1 MMSNGITWWELMIA
15 LQLSGKFLSVLEVPF
30 PVKNPLYKV
39 NRTRSSKK
47 ITTYCC
53 NILIKPK
60 SSASES
66 IEDIKRYSWA
76 WMSDRCTSFSQQ
88 EWVLCHAKT
97 THLSINTLY
106 PHMGQSDIRSMM
118 WYMYFGKNKFIV
130 ICRCMQYTISRTK
143 IHVCNNR
150 TLKTDTER
158 VWSWKLTWL

>member
-97 THLSINTLY
+97 THLSINTLPTY
-106 PHMGQSDIRSMM
+106 GAVWHQKHDVIQ
-118 WYMYFGKNKFIV
+118 NKFIV

-158 VWSWKLTWL
+158 VWSWRLTWL

>member
-97 THLSINTLY
+97 THLSINTLPTY
-106 PHMGQSDIRSMM
+106 GAVWHQKHDVIHVF
-118 WYMYFGKNKFIV
+118 WQV

-150 TLKTDTER
+150 TLKTDIER
-158 VWSWKLTWL
+158 VWSWRLTWL

>member
-1 MMSNGITWWELMIA
+1 MGINDCITA
-15 LQLSGKFLSVLEVPF
+15 LREVFVCFRSALSCQKSTVQGQQ
-30 PVKNPLYKV
+30 N
-39 NRTRSSKK
+39 SSKR
-47 ITTYCC
+47 ITTYCS

-66 IEDIKRYSWA
+66 IADIKRYSWA
-76 WMSDRCTSFSQQ
+76 WMSGRCTSFSQQ

-97 THLSINTLY
+97 LIHY

-150 TLKTDTER
+150 TLKTDIER
-158 VWSWKLTWL
+158 VWSWRLTWL

>member
-1 MMSNGITWWELMIA
+1 MGINDCITA
-15 LQLSGKFLSVLEVPF
+15 LREVFVCFRSALSCQKSTVRGQQ
-30 PVKNPLYKV
+30 N
-39 NRTRSSKK
+39 SSKR
-47 ITTYCC
+47 ITTYCR

-88 EWVLCHAKT
+88 EWVLCHART
-97 THLSINTLY
+97 THLSINTLPSY
-106 PHMGQSDIRSMM
+106 GAVWLQKHDVIHVFWQ
-118 WYMYFGKNKFIV
+118 V

-150 TLKTDTER
+150 TLKTDIER
-158 VWSWKLTWL
+158 VWSWRLTWL

>member
-76 WMSDRCTSFSQQ
+76 WMSDRCTCTSFSQQ

-97 THLSINTLY
+97 THLSINTLPTY
-106 PHMGQSDIRSMM
+106 GAVWHQKHD
-118 WYMYFGKNKFIV
+118 V
-130 ICRCMQYTISRTK
+130 
-143 IHVCNNR
+143 IHVFWQKQIHCH
-150 TLKTDTER
+150 LQMHAIHHFKDKDTCM
-158 VWSWKLTWL
+158 